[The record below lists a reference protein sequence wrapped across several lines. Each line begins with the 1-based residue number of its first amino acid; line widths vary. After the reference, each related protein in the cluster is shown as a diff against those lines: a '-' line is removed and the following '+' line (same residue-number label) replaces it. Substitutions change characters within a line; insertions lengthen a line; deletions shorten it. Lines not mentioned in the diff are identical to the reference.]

1 MQNQIVIGKFF
12 PAVARWFAHTALLCL
27 CTLAHADQLIV
38 TTANSD
44 GNAIYDLSLSPTSPP
59 QPSKPVILT
68 TGIDSDGSKHGTMR
82 WSGPP
87 IHIARHWT

>member
-1 MQNQIVIGKFF
+1 MPNQIVIGKFF

-59 QPSKPVILT
+59 HGRGDLTIFCVTDWPV
-68 TGIDSDGSKHGTMR
+68 
-82 WSGPP
+82 
-87 IHIARHWT
+87 